1 MYLACFSPFE
11 VMDVDSLL
19 GGGNKA
25 LPLASERV
33 KKCKDWLLKFE
44 RERPTKILMNRTAHI
59 YLIL

>member
-19 GGGNKA
+19 GGGNPA

-33 KKCKDWLLKFE
+33 KKCNDWLLKFE
-44 RERPTKILMNRTAHI
+44 RERPTK
-59 YLIL
+59 Y